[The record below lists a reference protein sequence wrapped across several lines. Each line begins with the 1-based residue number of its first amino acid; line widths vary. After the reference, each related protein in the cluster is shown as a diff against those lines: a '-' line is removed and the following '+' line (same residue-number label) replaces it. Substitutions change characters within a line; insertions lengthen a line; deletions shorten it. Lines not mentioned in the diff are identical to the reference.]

1 MLTNN
6 LLAVGITFFCAIAW
20 LRLNDFAA
28 HRGWISS
35 ALSRKIIHSGTGP
48 IFVACWLLFNNTPP
62 ARYLAALVPFVIT
75 IQFILVGTGVIKDQS
90 AVKAMSRSGDR
101 GEILRGPLY
110 YGLVFVLLTIIYW
123 YDTPVGIVALMLMC
137 GGDGLAEIIGRRF
150 GKTRLP
156 WNRSKSWAGSLAMFL
171 GGWGFSLAILALY
184 IFGGIYPGT
193 LSTYL
198 LPLLLIALVGALVET
213 LPLKDIDNIT
223 ITLSALITGQ
233 LLLV

>member
-1 MLTNN
+1 
-6 LLAVGITFFCAIAW
+6 
-20 LRLNDFAA
+20 
-28 HRGWISS
+28 
-35 ALSRKIIHSGTGP
+35 
-48 IFVACWLLFNNTPP
+48 
-62 ARYLAALVPFVIT
+62 
-75 IQFILVGTGVIKDQS
+75 
-90 AVKAMSRSGDR
+90 
-101 GEILRGPLY
+101 
-110 YGLVFVLLTIIYW
+110 
-123 YDTPVGIVALMLMC
+123 
-137 GGDGLAEIIGRRF
+137 
-150 GKTRLP
+150 
-156 WNRSKSWAGSLAMFL
+156 MFL